1 MNDEN
6 EKDIRPFGS
15 TGCPICG
22 YPVLEV
28 ATIAR
33 EDGSLVE
40 SRAAVEGMAVGKFKD
55 LEDAGYCP
63 VYDHGTYAIGLRL
76 GKAEPDV
83 SGNVESARYVCCCC
97 DLKWENDIHLA
108 NAFIKESMTR
118 KRKPIPKKVRKAV
131 YDKYN
136 GRCAYCGKEIEMKE
150 MQVDH
155 VKPLAFFRGT
165 DDIDN
170 LLPACRRCN
179 FYKDTRSIE
188 GFRKMLKGIPDRLK
202 ENGSRSP
209 LTYNLALQY
218 GMVVETGLERIEFHF
233 EKCNKE
239 GKNENDLCI

>member
-1 MNDEN
+1 MSDEN
-6 EKDIRPFGS
+6 EKDIRPFGD

-22 YPVLEV
+22 HQVWEV
-28 ATIAR
+28 GTVMC
-33 EDGSLVE
+33 EDGSTVE
-40 SRAAVEGMAVGKFKD
+40 SRAVVEEMAVGKFKD

-63 VYDHGTYAIGLRL
+63 VYDHGRYAIGLRL

-83 SGNVESARYVCCCC
+83 PGNVESVRYKCSCCGME
-97 DLKWENDIHLA
+97 WEDDVSLF
-108 NAFIKESMTR
+108 NAFIKESMHR

-131 YDKYN
+131 YEKYN
-136 GRCAYCGKEIEMKE
+136 GRCAYCGKEIEMRE

-155 VKPLAFFRGT
+155 VKPLAFSRGT
-165 DDIDN
+165 DDVDN

-179 FYKDTRSIE
+179 YYKDARSIE

-202 ENGSRSP
+202 ENGVRSP

-218 GMVVETGLERIEFHF
+218 GMVVETGLDRIEFHF

-239 GKNENDLCI
+239 RKNEND